1 MSSLSDKLGQL
12 DVDEH
17 LIVDVLDGT
26 SFKNLN
32 TFKKTVEAKAYTF
45 MSRVTNK
52 QRLNKRLQDRKFA
65 ARAIQGVQMDD
76 EGNLLKLVK
85 VTRLE

>member
-12 DVDEH
+12 DVNEH

-26 SFKNLN
+26 NFKNASM
-32 TFKKTVEAKAYTF
+32 FKKTVEAKAYTF

-52 QRLNKRLQDRKFA
+52 QRLHKRLQDRKFA

-85 VTRLE
+85 VTRLA